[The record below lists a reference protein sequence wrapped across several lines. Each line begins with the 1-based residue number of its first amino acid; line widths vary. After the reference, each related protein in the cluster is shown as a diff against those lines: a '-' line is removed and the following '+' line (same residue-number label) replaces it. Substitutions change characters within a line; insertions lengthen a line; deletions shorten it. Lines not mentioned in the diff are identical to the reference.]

1 MLTSKTN
8 NKIIFFKDLFSN
20 KFVFKI
26 LYYTI
31 HANILF
37 ALIQKIFF
45 EYFRYKELLF
55 VTNKLNIP
63 FSHYSSFLFKTF
75 EINDRVVLEKF
86 ISKKNKCIIIGTGI
100 GFTASIAY
108 KLSKNKILSFEI
120 DKRLKHTIEK
130 NFLLNRVKY
139 TLILKNLNFDKNKL
153 KDHFFFHENFLE
165 NSNNK
170 NNGKKIMLDNIY
182 YKNLP
187 LSRYNTLIIDAEGYE
202 YEIITNIKKLKSI
215 KNIFF
220 ELHPKILTK
229 NQQNRIFK
237 VLSLAGFTKKINFLN
252 SYYFK
257 KA

>member
-1 MLTSKTN
+1 MNKFNTN
-8 NKIIFFKDLFSN
+8 NKIIFFKKFFSN
-20 KFVFKI
+20 KFIFKI

-31 HANILF
+31 HANIFF

-45 EYFRYKELLF
+45 KYFRYKELLF
-55 VTNKLNIP
+55 ETNNLNIP

-75 EINDRVVLEKF
+75 EINDRIVLEKF
-86 ISKKNKCIIIGTGI
+86 ITKINKCIIIGTGI
-100 GFTASIAY
+100 GFTASLAY
-108 KLSKNKILSFEI
+108 KLSQNKILSFEI
-120 DKRLKHTIEK
+120 DRRLKKTIEK
-130 NFLLNRVKY
+130 NFFLNKVKY
-139 TLILKNLNFDKNKL
+139 TLILKNLNFDKK
-153 KDHFFFHENFLE
+153 KSKSYFFFQKNFLE

-182 YKNLP
+182 YKNLH
-187 LSRYNTLIIDAEGYE
+187 LSLYNTIIIDAEGYE
-202 YEIITNIKKLKSI
+202 YEIITNIEKLKSI

-252 SYYFK
+252 SYFFRK
-257 KA
+257 T